1 MSKTSGMIATF
12 HVMKFAAMARLSEG
26 RSPEFRSHRRMNPW
40 NSNHVRFCE
49 FFSPHALLF
58 YGPEGIGKCL
68 LAKEF
73 ARAFLCLGSSQGDR
87 PCNQCE
93 SCRLLNFETGNF
105 AHPDYLYFDPMTDE
119 EQEKKKTK
127 IISVSQIRNLIKQSA
142 FGPTLSKQKICIVNE
157 ADTMNTE
164 AANSLLKLLE
174 EPPDKWFFILVA
186 SSVSRLLPTILSRV
200 IQVRFTPLSVQE
212 TKKAL
217 LTKDIPEAEADLL
230 AHLSD
235 GSLGQALRFQEERI
249 MDYRNAALKFVAEF
263 PMQAPMTYLLNEDY
277 FSDVIPSSGGNEQ
290 LQRFVTMTV
299 LLLRDLLFVKS
310 GLSNQ
315 IFNIDALPQLQA
327 IAKKWDERRIHQ
339 ASEAAQEAAAAAVRR
354 ANTKSVLDN
363 VTFKINACC
372 EGRL

>member
-1 MSKTSGMIATF
+1 MFDQIVGHQQNKEF
-12 HVMKFAAMARLSEG
+12 LARFLNREE
-26 RSPEFRSHRRMNPW
+26 R
-40 NSNHVRFCE
+40 
-49 FFSPHALLF
+49 PHALLF

-68 LAKEF
+68 LAKEL
-73 ARAFLCLGSSQGDR
+73 ARAFLCLGSSQGDK
-87 PCNQCE
+87 PCNLCE

-127 IISVSQIRNLIKQSA
+127 IISVSQIRNLIKQSV

-235 GSLGQALRFQEERI
+235 GSLGQALRFREERI

-363 VTFKINACC
+363 VTFTINACC

>member
-1 MSKTSGMIATF
+1 
-12 HVMKFAAMARLSEG
+12 
-26 RSPEFRSHRRMNPW
+26 
-40 NSNHVRFCE
+40 
-49 FFSPHALLF
+49 
-58 YGPEGIGKCL
+58 
-68 LAKEF
+68 
-73 ARAFLCLGSSQGDR
+73 
-87 PCNQCE
+87 
-93 SCRLLNFETGNF
+93 
-105 AHPDYLYFDPMTDE
+105 
-119 EQEKKKTK
+119 
-127 IISVSQIRNLIKQSA
+127 
-142 FGPTLSKQKICIVNE
+142 
-157 ADTMNTE
+157 MNTE

-174 EPPDKWFFILVA
+174 EPPDKWFFILAA

-212 TKKAL
+212 TKNAL
-217 LTKDIPEAEADLL
+217 LNKEIPEAEADLL

-235 GSLGQALRFQEERI
+235 GSLGQALRFREERI

>member
-1 MSKTSGMIATF
+1 MFEQIVGHQQNK
-12 HVMKFAAMARLSEG
+12 
-26 RSPEFRSHRRMNPW
+26 EFLE
-40 NSNHVRFCE
+40 RFLNRE
-49 FFSPHALLF
+49 ERPHALLF

-73 ARAFLCLGSSQGDR
+73 ARAFLCLGSAQGAR

-127 IISVSQIRNLIKQSA
+127 IISVNQIRSLIRQAA
-142 FGPTLSKQKICIVNE
+142 FGSTLSKHKICIINE

-186 SSVSRLLPTILSRV
+186 TSVCRLLPTILSRV
-200 IQVRFTPLSVQE
+200 IQVRFTPLMMVE
-212 TKKAL
+212 TKKVL
-217 LTKDIPEAEADLL
+217 LEKGIPEAEADLL

-235 GSLGQALRFQEERI
+235 GSLGQALRFREERI
-249 MDYRNAALKFVAEF
+249 LDYRNMALKYVAEF
-263 PMQAPMTYLLNEDY
+263 PLQAPMTYLLQEDH
-277 FSDVIPSSGGNEQ
+277 FSDVIPSAGGNEQ
-290 LQRFVTMTV
+290 LQQFTAMTV
-299 LLLRDLLFVKS
+299 SLLRDLLFVKA
-310 GLSNQ
+310 GLAEQ
-315 IFNIDALPQLQA
+315 VFNIDALPQLRK
-327 IAKKWDERRIHQ
+327 IADKWETGRLHQ
-339 ASEAAQEAAAAAVRR
+339 AVEAAQEASAAAVRR

-363 VTFKINACC
+363 MTFKINACC
-372 EGRL
+372 QGMI

>member
-1 MSKTSGMIATF
+1 MFDQIVGHQQNK
-12 HVMKFAAMARLSEG
+12 
-26 RSPEFRSHRRMNPW
+26 EFLE
-40 NSNHVRFCE
+40 RFLNRE
-49 FFSPHALLF
+49 ERPHALLF

-73 ARAFLCLGSSQGDR
+73 ARAFLCLGSPQETR
-87 PCNQCE
+87 PCSRCE

-105 AHPDYLYFDPMTDE
+105 AHPDYLYFDPLTDE

-127 IISVSQIRNLIKQSA
+127 IISVNQIRSLIKQSA
-142 FGPTLSKQKICIVNE
+142 FGPTLSKHKICIINE

-235 GSLGQALRFQEERI
+235 GSLGQAL
-249 MDYRNAALKFVAEF
+249 
-263 PMQAPMTYLLNEDY
+263 DY
-277 FSDVIPSSGGNEQ
+277 FSDFIPSSGGNEQ
-290 LQRFVTMTV
+290 LQRFVAMTV
-299 LLLRDLLFVKS
+299 SLLRDLLFVKS
-310 GLSNQ
+310 GLPDQ
-315 IFNIDALPQLQA
+315 VFNTDALPQLRK
-327 IAKKWDERRIHQ
+327 IAGKWDAGRLHR
-339 ASEAAQEAAAAAVRR
+339 ATGAAQEAAAAAVRR

-363 VTFKINACC
+363 LTFKINTCC
-372 EGRL
+372 EGRI

>member
-1 MSKTSGMIATF
+1 MFDQIVGHQQNKEF
-12 HVMKFAAMARLSEG
+12 LARFLKREE
-26 RSPEFRSHRRMNPW
+26 R
-40 NSNHVRFCE
+40 
-49 FFSPHALLF
+49 PHALLF

-186 SSVSRLLPTILSRV
+186 SSVSRLLPT
-200 IQVRFTPLSVQE
+200 VRFTPLSVQE

-235 GSLGQALRFQEERI
+235 GSLGQALRFREERI

>member
-1 MSKTSGMIATF
+1 MFEQITGHQQNK
-12 HVMKFAAMARLSEG
+12 
-26 RSPEFRSHRRMNPW
+26 EFLE
-40 NSNHVRFCE
+40 RFLNRE
-49 FFSPHALLF
+49 ERPHALLF

-73 ARAFLCLGSSQGDR
+73 ARAFLCLGSVQEAK
-87 PCNQCE
+87 PCNHCE

-127 IISVSQIRNLIKQSA
+127 IISVSQIRSLIKQAA
-142 FGPTLSKQKICIVNE
+142 FGPTLSKHKICIINE

-212 TKKAL
+212 TKNAL
-217 LTKDIPEAEADLL
+217 LKKEIPEAEADLL

-235 GSLGQALRFQEERI
+235 GSLGQALRFREERI
-249 MDYRNAALKFVAEF
+249 LDYRNMALKYVAEF
-263 PMQAPMTYLLNEDY
+263 PLQAPMTDLLSEDY
-277 FSDVIPSSGGNEQ
+277 FSECIPSSGGNEQ
-290 LQRFVTMTV
+290 LQQFIAMTV
-299 LLLRDLLFVKS
+299 SLLRDLLFVKS
-310 GLSNQ
+310 GLPDQ
-315 IFNIDALPQLQA
+315 VFNIDALPQLRR
-327 IAKKWDERRIHQ
+327 IAERWDERRLHQ
-339 ASEAAQEAAAAAVRR
+339 AAEAAQAEAAAAARR
-354 ANTKSVLDN
+354 ANAKSVLDN
-363 VTFKINACC
+363 LTFKINACC

>member
-1 MSKTSGMIATF
+1 MFEQITGHQQNK
-12 HVMKFAAMARLSEG
+12 
-26 RSPEFRSHRRMNPW
+26 EFLE
-40 NSNHVRFCE
+40 RFLNRE
-49 FFSPHALLF
+49 ERPHALLF

-73 ARAFLCLGSSQGDR
+73 ARAFLCLGSVQEAK
-87 PCNQCE
+87 PCNHCE

-105 AHPDYLYFDPMTDE
+105 AHPDYLYFDPLTDE

-127 IISVSQIRNLIKQSA
+127 IISVSQIRSLIKQAA
-142 FGPTLSKQKICIVNE
+142 FGPTLSKHKICIINE

-212 TKKAL
+212 TKNAL
-217 LTKDIPEAEADLL
+217 LKKEIPEAEADLL

-235 GSLGQALRFQEERI
+235 GSLGQALRFREERI
-249 MDYRNAALKFVAEF
+249 LDYRNMALKYVAEF
-263 PMQAPMTYLLNEDY
+263 PMRAPMTYLLQEDY
-277 FSDVIPSSGGNEQ
+277 FSDVIPSAGGNEQ
-290 LQRFVTMTV
+290 LQQFVAMTV
-299 LLLRDLLFVKS
+299 SLLRDLLFVKS
-310 GLSNQ
+310 GLEKQ
-315 IFNIDALPQLQA
+315 VFNTDALPRLRE
-327 IAKKWDERRIHQ
+327 IAGKWDAGRLHQ
-339 ASEAAQEAAAAAVRR
+339 AVEAAQEEAAAAVRR

-363 VTFKINACC
+363 LTFKINACC
-372 EGRL
+372 EGRT